1 VPPRKDLSSLAA
13 TCEFGNELEDH
24 VTDQFLH
31 GLTNE
36 EVVSQLA
43 MGNLPFDRFVAKACQ
58 YESAV
63 DYAKGAIPSGGT
75 LSAVK

>member
-1 VPPRKDLSSLAA
+1 
-13 TCEFGNELEDH
+13 

-36 EVVSQLA
+36 EVVS
-43 MGNLPFDRFVAKACQ
+43 MGNLPFDRFVAKACL
-58 YESAV
+58 YESSV